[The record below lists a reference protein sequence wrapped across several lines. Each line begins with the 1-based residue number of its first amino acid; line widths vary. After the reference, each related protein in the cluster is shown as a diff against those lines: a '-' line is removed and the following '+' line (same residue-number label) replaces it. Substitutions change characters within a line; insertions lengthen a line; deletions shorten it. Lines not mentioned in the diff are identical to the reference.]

1 MYQITN
7 LKMTE
12 KDLVQEA
19 LQQMKNLEDVVQ
31 ENAKGIL
38 GATMAQEISEL
49 VKESLTKE
57 TKNKQLNEQPEV
69 EDDDSVETDIEVGDI
84 APDMSAMPELGLGD
98 EEDDDTEVMGDLDF
112 TDDDED
118 VDVYD
123 AKMLGGDELWSLF
136 KKMDPNND
144 SFIIDKDGENIHIKD
159 DENDV
164 EYILKM
170 NEEMEDDMNEE
181 MYEEM
186 DEEMDEEM
194 YESMDEEMDEEMDDS
209 DEVVYEITMDEEMD
223 EEMYESMDEEMD
235 ESMDEEIYESED
247 DEDDDDDD
255 EDDDDDDD
263 DDESV
268 NESKKYMIKP
278 VMGKMKNKGEA
289 KENKTAK
296 SATKGLKKVESKE
309 GNYMSKPVKPTKQ
322 TKVDGFKKETLPEKG
337 ISNVKKS
344 ETKEGS
350 FIKTPKGVGMK
361 PGQKKFE
368 YKEAA
373 RTYGNGSKEGRGLRK
388 GITNNRNYVYEN
400 ELLKQEVE
408 VLKEKNEEY
417 RKALNVFREKLN
429 EVAVFNSNLA
439 YATRLFTEHSTSKP
453 EKINILR
460 RFDDVES
467 LKESKSL
474 YNSIKNELSQDS
486 SKVVT
491 ESIERR
497 IDKTASTG
505 SATNLIES
513 KTYENPQFLRMKD
526 LMSKL

>member
-1 MYQITN
+1 
-7 LKMTE
+7 MTE

-223 EEMYESMDEEMD
+223 EEIYESEDD
-235 ESMDEEIYESED
+235 DDDDDDEEIYESED
-247 DEDDDDDD
+247 DDDDDDD
-255 EDDDDDDD
+255 EDDDD